1 MIEKLSGFFLSKWF
15 SWDITLLLECILYF
29 AKTFCKVRNESDE
42 DRGSGVRWRRHLTG
56 FGGDSLQW

>member
-42 DRGSGVRWRRHLTG
+42 DGFWSEVEETPHGFRW
-56 FGGDSLQW
+56 